1 MKRNEMIK
9 EILKKYSDYEKEEFD
24 EMTDK
29 EVELAYYE
37 IVGNTDMFPNDR
49 DFEAEDEEF

>member
-37 IVGNTDMFPNDR
+37 IVGNTDMFPNGR